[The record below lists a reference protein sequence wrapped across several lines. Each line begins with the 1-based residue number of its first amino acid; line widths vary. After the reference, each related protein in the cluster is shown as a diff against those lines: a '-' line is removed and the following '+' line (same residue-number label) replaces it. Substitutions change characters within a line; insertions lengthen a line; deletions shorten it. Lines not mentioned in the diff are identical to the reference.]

1 MTEIAFEAVQI
12 SKVFPGTVALDQ
24 VDFRAYAG
32 SVNILVGENGAGK
45 STLMKIIAGA
55 EQPSSGHMLLGGAP
69 VTMTSPAAAA
79 AKGIGIIYQELDLCP
94 NLSVAENIFLGHE
107 LGRYG
112 LVDLV
117 RQRRIARKILQRLEH
132 DIDPDE
138 LVGNLRVS
146 AQQIVAI
153 AKALRRDVKILIMD
167 EPTSSLSAGEVRS
180 LFKLIRELKSQGVAI
195 IYISHR
201 MEELLEIG
209 DFITVLRDGKAA
221 AHAAVEKIDMPWI
234 LQHMLG
240 HTRLDV
246 AHHGKA
252 PGAVPIL
259 TVAQLSCPKPGGG
272 LCVDRISLEVRPGEI
287 VGLFGLMGAGRTEL
301 MECLMGLHPEAEGQI
316 TLDGERLAASL
327 GVPERIGRGMV
338 LIPEDR
344 QAAGIV
350 QTMTVGQNI
359 TLASLAAY
367 ARAGFLPRNF
377 GAGDIAATVRDLAV
391 KIFSPGQMITTLSGG
406 NQQKVIVGK
415 ALLTAPKL
423 LLMDEPGRGID
434 VNAKAEI
441 FTIMNRL
448 AASGLGILFV
458 SSEIKE
464 IIALADRTLVMSEG
478 RLTGEFFRGAVSDQ
492 DLMRAAARARVPAFS
507 AAAG

>member
-1 MTEIAFEAVQI
+1 MGEVVFQTERI
-12 SKVFPGTVALDQ
+12 SKVFPGTVALDA

-32 SVNILVGENGAGK
+32 SVNIMVGENGAGK

-55 EQPSSGHMLLGGAP
+55 EQPSSGRMLLDGVP
-69 VTMTSPAAAA
+69 VTMASPSDAAG
-79 AKGIGIIYQELDLCP
+79 KGIGIIYQELDLCP
-94 NLSVAENIFLGHE
+94 NLSVAENIFLAHE
-107 LGRYG
+107 LGRHG
-112 LVDLV
+112 LVDAK
-117 RQRRIARKILQRLEH
+117 RQREVARQLLRRLEH
-132 DIDPDE
+132 DIDPRQE
-138 LVGNLRVS
+138 VGSLRVS

-153 AKALRRDVKILIMD
+153 AKALRQEVKILIMD
-167 EPTSSLSAGEVRS
+167 EPTSSLSAGEVRT
-180 LFKLIRELKSQGVAI
+180 LFKLIRELKAAGVAI

-209 DFITVLRDGKAA
+209 DHITVLRDGKIA
-221 AHAAVEKIDMPWI
+221 AHAEVAEIDMKWI
-234 LQHMLG
+234 LEKMLG

-246 AHHGKA
+246 AHHGQA
-252 PGAVPIL
+252 PGEIPVL
-259 TVAQLSCPKPGGG
+259 SVEDLSCPKPGGG
-272 LCVDRISLEVRPGEI
+272 LSVDGVSLSVRPGEI

-301 MECLMGLHPEAEGQI
+301 MECLMGLHPEAAGTV
-316 TLDGERLAASL
+316 TLAGSRLDPQL
-327 GVPERIGRGMV
+327 GVDARIARGLI

-359 TLASLAAY
+359 TLAHLASY
-367 ARAGFLPRNF
+367 ARLGILPRNF
-377 GAGDIAATVRDLAV
+377 GAKDIAATIRDLVV
-391 KIFSPGQMITTLSGG
+391 KVFSPSQMITTLSGG

-415 ALLTAPKL
+415 ALLTGPKL

-464 IIALADRTLVMSEG
+464 IVALADRTLVMSEG
-478 RLTGEFFRGAVSDQ
+478 RLTGEFFRGAYSDQ
-492 DLMRAAARARVPAFS
+492 DLMRAAARARVVENCDA
-507 AAAG
+507 